1 MATGTTTSGTA
12 GSNQNLAA
20 LYSTIQQ
27 TALFTMQEVAF
38 MRPLIRNYNLVGQP
52 GKTARVG
59 IYPTI
64 ATSNITTGEGTDI
77 SAAQRIDATE
87 KEFTATEKAIMA
99 TLTDT
104 ARDST
109 ADDSAAAIGRILGET
124 LAKKIDEDIAALF
137 SGFSGSIGGG
147 SGTELTPDDILAAI
161 ATLRGNSVTGPYV
174 GVFHPYQ
181 TYNLRKVLAN
191 AGAATTPA
199 LSDVG
204 NEVLRMGYIGRLFGT
219 DIYESAVVTG
229 TSAGAYVGAVMHS
242 DALAFCLKKDLSIE
256 TQRDA
261 SLRATEI
268 VASCTYAVGE
278 LFDGHGVKII
288 TDASISN

>member
-1 MATGTTTSGTA
+1 MANESTSSTLSG
-12 GSNQNLAA
+12 
-20 LYSTIQQ
+20 LYSDIQQ
-27 TALFTMQEVAF
+27 AALFTLNENSF

-52 GKTARVG
+52 GKQAKVG
-59 IYPTI
+59 IYPRI
-64 ATSNITTGEGTDI
+64 TSGYTTGEGSDASNTAI
-77 SAAQRIDATE
+77 STSTKSFSADEVAL
-87 KEFTATEKAIMA
+87 MA

-104 ARDST
+104 ARDSGM
-109 ADDSAAAIGRILGET
+109 DDVAASIGRVLGDGI
-124 LAKKIDEDIAALF
+124 ARKIDTDISALF
-137 SGFSGSIGGG
+137 SGFSTAVGGG

-161 ATLRGNSVTGPYV
+161 ATLRNSSVTGPYI

-191 AGAATTPA
+191 AGAATVPA

-204 NEVLRMGYIGRLFGT
+204 NAVLQGGYIGRLFGV
-219 DIYESAVVTG
+219 DIFESAVVTG
-229 TSAGAYVGAVMHS
+229 SSSGAYVGAVMHS
-242 DALAFCLKKDLSIE
+242 DALAFCLKKDLTIE

-268 VASCTYAVGE
+268 VASITYAVGE
-278 LFDGHGVKII
+278 LFDAHGVKII

>member
-1 MATGTTTSGTA
+1 MANSTSSTLA
-12 GSNQNLAA
+12 GLFT
-20 LYSTIQQ
+20 TIQQ
-27 TALFTMQEVAF
+27 TALFTMQERAF
-38 MRPLIRNYNLVGQP
+38 MRPLVRNYNLTGQP
-52 GKTARVG
+52 GKAAHVG

-64 ATSNITTGEGTDI
+64 ATSSITSGENSDATATTI
-77 SAAQRIDATE
+77 TATE
-87 KEFTATEKAIMA
+87 KTFTATEVAIMA
-99 TLTDT
+99 TLTDM

-109 ADDSAAAIGRILGET
+109 ADDSAAAIGRVLGET
-124 LAKKIDEDIAALF
+124 LAKKVDEDIAALF
-137 SGFSGSIGGG
+137 TGFSS
-147 SGTELTPDDILAAI
+147 SGTLVAGTSELTPDDILNAI
-161 ATLRGNSVTGPYV
+161 AQLRANSVTGPYI

-191 AGAATTPA
+191 AGAATVPA

-204 NEVLRMGYIGRLFGT
+204 NEVLRNGYIGRLFGV

-242 DALAFCLKKDLSIE
+242 DALVFAMKKDLVIE

-268 VASCTYAVGE
+268 VASMSYAVGE
-278 LFDGHGVKII
+278 LFDLHGVKIV
-288 TDASISN
+288 TDASITN

>member
-1 MATGTTTSGTA
+1 MANETTSSTL
-12 GSNQNLAA
+12 SA

-27 TALFTMQEVAF
+27 TALFTMQEKAF
-38 MRPLIRNYNLVGQP
+38 MRPLVRNYNLTGQP
-52 GKTARVG
+52 GKAAHVG
-59 IYPTI
+59 IYPTL
-64 ATSNITTGEGTDI
+64 ATSVITSGEGTDASNNAI
-77 SAAQRIDATE
+77 TATE
-87 KEFTATEKAIMA
+87 KTFTATEKAVMA

-137 SGFSGSIGGG
+137 SGFSSGVGGG

-161 ATLRGNSVTGPYV
+161 ATLRANSVTGPYV
-174 GVFHPYQ
+174 AVFHPYQ
-181 TYNLRKVLAN
+181 TYNLRKVLSN
-191 AGAATTPA
+191 AGAATVPS

-204 NEVLRMGYIGRLFGT
+204 NEVLRGGYIGRLFGV

-229 TSAGAYVGAVMHS
+229 TSAGAYIGAVMHP
-242 DALAFCLKKDLSIE
+242 DALAFCLKKDLTIE

-268 VASCTYAVGE
+268 VGSCTYAVGE
-278 LFDGHGVKII
+278 LFDLHGVKII
-288 TDASISN
+288 TDASIAN

>member
-1 MATGTTTSGTA
+1 MANETTSSTLA
-12 GSNQNLAA
+12 G

-27 TALFTMQEVAF
+27 TALFTMQEKAF
-38 MRPLIRNYNLVGQP
+38 MRPLVRNFNLVGQP
-52 GKTARVG
+52 GKAAHVG
-59 IYPTI
+59 LYPTL
-64 ATSNITTGEGTDI
+64 ATSAITVGEGTDASNNAI
-77 SAAQRIDATE
+77 
-87 KEFTATEKAIMA
+87 TATEKTFTSTEKAVMA
-99 TLTDT
+99 TLTDL

-109 ADDSAAAIGRILGET
+109 ADDSAAAVGRILGET
-124 LAKKIDEDIAALF
+124 LAKKVDEDIAALF
-137 SGFSGSIGGG
+137 SGFSTGVGGG
-147 SGTELTPDDILAAI
+147 SGTELTPDDILAAV
-161 ATLRGNSVTGPYV
+161 AVLRANSVTGPYV

-191 AGAATTPA
+191 AGASTTPA

-204 NEVLRMGYIGRLFGT
+204 NEVLRAGYIGRLFGV

-229 TSAGAYVGAVMHS
+229 TSAGAYIGAVMHS
-242 DALAFCLKKDLSIE
+242 DALAFALKKDLTIE

-268 VASCTYAVGE
+268 VASMTYAVGE
-278 LFDGHGVKII
+278 LFDAHGVKII

>member
-1 MATGTTTSGTA
+1 MANETTSSTLA
-12 GSNQNLAA
+12 G
-20 LYSTIQQ
+20 LYTTIQQ
-27 TALFTMQEVAF
+27 TALFTMQEKAF
-38 MRPLIRNYNLVGQP
+38 MRPLIRNYNLTGQP
-52 GKTARVG
+52 GKAAHVG
-59 IYPTI
+59 IYPTL
-64 ATSNITTGEGTDI
+64 ATSTITSGEGSDASNNAITATDK
-77 SAAQRIDATE
+77 T
-87 KEFTATEKAIMA
+87 FTATEKAVMA

-137 SGFSGSIGGG
+137 TGFSGSAGGG
-147 SGTELTPDDILAAI
+147 SGTELTPDDILQAV
-161 ATLRGNSVTGPYV
+161 ATLRNSSVTGPYV

-191 AGAATTPA
+191 AGAANVPA
-199 LSDVG
+199 LSDLG
-204 NEVLRMGYIGRLFGT
+204 NEVLNAGYIGRIFGV

-229 TSAGAYVGAVMHS
+229 TSAGAFVGAVMHP
-242 DALAFCLKKDLSIE
+242 DALAFCLKKDLTIE

-278 LFDGHGVKII
+278 LFDAHGIKII
-288 TDASISN
+288 TETSITN

>member
-1 MATGTTTSGTA
+1 MANETTSSTLA
-12 GSNQNLAA
+12 G
-20 LYSTIQQ
+20 LYTTIQQ
-27 TALFTMQEVAF
+27 TALFTMQERAF
-38 MRPLIRNYNLVGQP
+38 MRPLVRNYNLVGQP
-52 GKTARVG
+52 GKAAHVG
-59 IYPTI
+59 IYPTL
-64 ATSNITTGEGTDI
+64 ATSVITSGEGSDASNNAIT
-77 SAAQRIDATE
+77 ATE
-87 KEFTATEKAIMA
+87 KTFTATEKAVMA

-137 SGFSGSIGGG
+137 TGFSTGVGGG

-161 ATLRGNSVTGPYV
+161 ATLRNSSVTGPYV

-191 AGAATTPA
+191 AGAATVPA
-199 LSDVG
+199 LSDIG
-204 NEVLRMGYIGRLFGT
+204 NEVLSQGYIGRLFGV

-229 TSAGAYVGAVMHS
+229 TSAGAFVGAVMHP
-242 DALAFCLKKDLSIE
+242 DALAFCLKKDLTIE
-256 TQRDA
+256 TERDA

-268 VASCTYAVGE
+268 VASMTYAVGE
-278 LFDGHGVKII
+278 LFDAHGVKII
-288 TDASISN
+288 TETSITN

>member
-1 MATGTTTSGTA
+1 MANETTSSTL
-12 GSNQNLAA
+12 SA
-20 LYSTIQQ
+20 LYTTIQQ
-27 TALFTMQEVAF
+27 TALFTMQEKAF

-52 GKTARVG
+52 GKAAHVG
-59 IYPTI
+59 IYPTL
-64 ATSNITTGEGTDI
+64 ATSAITSGEGTDASNNAI
-77 SAAQRIDATE
+77 TATE
-87 KEFTATEKAIMA
+87 KTFTATEKAVMA

-124 LAKKIDEDIAALF
+124 LAKKIDEDISALF
-137 SGFSGSIGGG
+137 SGFSGTAGGG
-147 SGTELTPDDILAAI
+147 SGTELTPDDILSAI
-161 ATLRGNSVTGPYV
+161 AQLRANSVTGPYV
-174 GVFHPYQ
+174 AVFHPYQ

-204 NEVLRMGYIGRLFGT
+204 NEVLSMGYIGRLFGV

-229 TSAGAYVGAVMHS
+229 TSGGAYVGAVMHS

-278 LFDGHGVKII
+278 LFDGHGIKII
-288 TDASISN
+288 TDASIAN

>member
-1 MATGTTTSGTA
+1 MANETTSSTL
-12 GSNQNLAA
+12 SA
-20 LYSTIQQ
+20 LYTTIQQ
-27 TALFTMQEVAF
+27 TALFTMQEKAF

-52 GKTARVG
+52 GKAAHVG
-59 IYPTI
+59 IYPTL
-64 ATSNITTGEGTDI
+64 ATSAITSGEGSDATNNAI
-77 SAAQRIDATE
+77 TATE
-87 KEFTATEKAIMA
+87 KTFTATEKAVMA

-137 SGFSGSIGGG
+137 TGFSTSVGGG

-161 ATLRGNSVTGPYV
+161 STLRNSSVTGPYV

-181 TYNLRKVLAN
+181 TYNLRKVLSN
-191 AGAATTPA
+191 AGAATVPA
-199 LSDVG
+199 LSDLG
-204 NEVLRMGYIGRLFGT
+204 NEVLNAGYIGRIFGV

-229 TSAGAYVGAVMHS
+229 TSAGAYVGAVMHP

-278 LFDGHGVKII
+278 LFDAHGIKII
-288 TDASISN
+288 TETSITN